1 MNVLIIGGVAAGT
14 KAAAK
19 IKRLSPDAQVTILTK
34 GRDISYAGC
43 GLPYYVGGL
52 IEHKEEL
59 IVNTPAKFTALTG
72 ANVLVEREVT
82 ALLPQSREAV
92 AKNLRTGAEER
103 YSFDEC
109 IIASGASSIIPPLP
123 GVSLPG
129 VFTIRTPQDAIDL
142 REYLEQNNAKR
153 AVVAGGGFIGL
164 EMAENLMEQGLSV
177 TVIDMA
183 EQIMPGFDPEM
194 AELAKNHLEKQ
205 GIKVRLN
212 TRLEAVTGT
221 TQAQGVQV
229 AGEELK
235 ADVVVLSLG
244 IRPNT
249 AFLKES
255 GIRLLPNGTIAVDAQ
270 LRTNLPHIYA
280 AGDCVTVK
288 NRLTGEDTWSP
299 MGSSANMEGRTLA
312 QVLCGEEASYPG
324 VLGTAVV
331 KLPHKFKSA
340 VGGCPNNCVKPNLN
354 DLGVVGQRIPG
365 FQADICRG
373 CKVCQVENTCPVHA
387 AKVVDG
393 VLKIDPNLC
402 NNCGRCIG
410 TCPFKA
416 MPTGEYGYRI
426 YIGGRWGKK
435 YAHGKP
441 LDPVFTSEEEVMQV
455 IEKAILLFREQGK
468 TGERF
473 SDTIER
479 LGFENVQSQ
488 LLGSE
493 LLERKDQIIGAKL
506 HLVGGATC

>member
-19 IKRLSPDAQVTILTK
+19 IKRLLPDAQVTILTK

-52 IEHKEEL
+52 IEQKEEL

-194 AELAKNHLEKQ
+194 AELAKNHMEKQ

-249 AFLKES
+249 AF
-255 GIRLLPNGTIAVDAQ
+255 
-270 LRTNLPHIYA
+270 
-280 AGDCVTVK
+280 
-288 NRLTGEDTWSP
+288 
-299 MGSSANMEGRTLA
+299 
-312 QVLCGEEASYPG
+312 
-324 VLGTAVV
+324 
-331 KLPHKFKSA
+331 
-340 VGGCPNNCVKPNLN
+340 
-354 DLGVVGQRIPG
+354 
-365 FQADICRG
+365 
-373 CKVCQVENTCPVHA
+373 
-387 AKVVDG
+387 
-393 VLKIDPNLC
+393 
-402 NNCGRCIG
+402 
-410 TCPFKA
+410 
-416 MPTGEYGYRI
+416 
-426 YIGGRWGKK
+426 
-435 YAHGKP
+435 
-441 LDPVFTSEEEVMQV
+441 
-455 IEKAILLFREQGK
+455 
-468 TGERF
+468 
-473 SDTIER
+473 
-479 LGFENVQSQ
+479 
-488 LLGSE
+488 
-493 LLERKDQIIGAKL
+493 
-506 HLVGGATC
+506 